1 MTHDQPD
8 PRRWKALAVSLSA
21 GFMGL
26 LDVSIVNVALP
37 SMQSGLGA
45 SAGAVQWVVSGYALA
60 FGLTL
65 VAGGR
70 LGDALGR
77 RTMFLVSLGGF
88 VLTSA
93 LAGMATDTTT
103 LIVARLLQGACAG
116 LLNPQNSG
124 LIQDLFR
131 GPERGRAFGL
141 LGACIGVSTAVGP
154 VLGGV
159 IIALFGAEHGWRWV
173 FYVNLPIGLVALA
186 FAVRLLP
193 ADRRRPAR
201 VRDEIDVV
209 GALLLGLAVLCVL
222 FPLVQFEND
231 GLARFWWLF
240 PLAVV
245 LGWVFVRW
253 ERHTV
258 HKGRSPL
265 LDTRLFTETPGY
277 SSGAAIGAAYF
288 CGFTGVFVVLSM
300 FFQTGQG
307 YTALE
312 SGLVVTPFALAS
324 ALAAGLA
331 GRAVARFGRRMT
343 ILGLCLVAGGFT
355 VAGVLALTAPETWL
369 GAWVALPLAVA
380 GLGGG
385 MVISPNTTMTLENV
399 RGEMAGVA
407 GAVLQTGQRIGTAIG
422 AALLVAAFHVVAAEA
437 GGRAGLAV
445 ALACAVALVL
455 VALGLAVRERR
466 G

>member
-1 MTHDQPD
+1 MTSDEPD

-37 SMQSGLGA
+37 SMQTGLDA
-45 SAGAVQWVVSGYALA
+45 SPGAVQWVVSGYALA

-77 RTMFLVSLGGF
+77 RTMFLLALGGF

-93 LAGMATDTTT
+93 LAGMATDTMT
-103 LIVARLLQGACAG
+103 LIVARLLQGASAG

-131 GPERGRAFGL
+131 GAERGRAFGL

-159 IIALFGAEHGWRWV
+159 IIAAFGPEHGWRWV
-173 FYVNLPIGLVALA
+173 FYVNLPIGLLALA

-201 VRDEIDVV
+201 IRDEIDFV
-209 GALLLGLAVLCVL
+209 GAVLLGLSVLCVL
-222 FPLVQFEND
+222 LPLVLFED
-231 GLARFWWLF
+231 GVWW
-240 PLAVV
+240 PLPFVAVF
-245 LGWVFVRW
+245 GWAFVRW
-253 ERHTV
+253 ERRTIHS
-258 HKGRSPL
+258 GRVPL
-265 LDTRLFTETPGY
+265 LDTRLFTDTAGY

-300 FFQTGQG
+300 FFQAGEG

-312 SGLVVTPFALAS
+312 SGLVVTPFALGS
-324 ALAAGLA
+324 ALAAALA
-331 GRAVARFGRRMT
+331 GRMVVRFGRRLT
-343 ILGLCLVAGGFT
+343 IFGLGVVAAGFT
-355 VAGVLALTAPETWL
+355 VAGVLALTAPQQGL
-369 GAWVALPLAVA
+369 GVWVALPLAAA

-422 AALLVAAFHVVAAEA
+422 AALLVAVFHVV
-437 GGRAGLAV
+437 GGRAGLAA